1 MMERSLS
8 LEKMVKM
15 HIGYIC
21 TVLLNP
27 LVPLEVQ
34 VTLVKLE
41 RRVILE
47 TMVKLACGTTSA
59 ATTYATFSN

>member
-1 MMERSLS
+1 MLERSSS
-8 LEKMVKM
+8 LEMMVKM

-21 TVLLNP
+21 TVSLNP

-34 VTLVKLE
+34 VTLVTLE
-41 RRVILE
+41 TRVILE

-59 ATTYATFSN
+59 ATTYATF